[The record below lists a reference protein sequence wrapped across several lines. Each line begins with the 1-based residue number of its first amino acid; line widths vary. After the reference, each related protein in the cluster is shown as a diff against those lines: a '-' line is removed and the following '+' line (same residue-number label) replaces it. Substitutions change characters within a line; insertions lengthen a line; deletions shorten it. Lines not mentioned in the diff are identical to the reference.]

1 MLSYEDDAF
10 YTSDD
15 LLAICENHLNRKDKE
30 HLLSAY
36 RYFDVVRGSD
46 GLSGNLFHFARWE
59 MCVRR
64 TLARMR
70 AQKLGWEFDEEQPE
84 VDADAERVARDAISQ
99 ESPLEAEMILQRARW
114 EKLDGL
120 SVGHYFDIDWLVVYM
135 LKLLVL
141 ERNGKMTKEEGAER
155 FNDFY
160 SRMVETLQNNDGVSK

>member
-1 MLSYEDDAF
+1 MVPQQD
-10 YTSDD
+10 
-15 LLAICENHLNRKDKE
+15 
-30 HLLSAY
+30 
-36 RYFDVVRGSD
+36 
-46 GLSGNLFHFARWE
+46 
-59 MCVRR
+59 
-64 TLARMR
+64 
-70 AQKLGWEFDEEQPE
+70 
-84 VDADAERVARDAISQ
+84 
-99 ESPLEAEMILQRARW
+99 ARW